1 MWFLTGL
8 PERRVGLFVKIH
20 HAMADGMA
28 AMTII
33 GAFFDG
39 AAPDGPAQPWRP
51 ARPPRGSELV
61 ADGIREHL
69 RRVAG
74 AIGTVAHPRAAWQ
87 KVHAA
92 MPAAREL
99 LAEDPPPVTSLD
111 GVVGQDRRL
120 AIIRCT
126 LSELR
131 SIAHNNGATV
141 NDLLLALIAGGLRSL
156 LIDRGEPVD
165 GVWAPI
171 YVPITMR
178 RRWRSPVTGN
188 RVAQMAVPLPLGL
201 ADPLERLA
209 QIASATAARKTR
221 DRRAVGKLF
230 RSSIATRLM
239 LMAVDRQRVNVCSA
253 DIPGPRTPLFLA
265 GSEALEVVPILPLI
279 GRVSLGVGAVSYA
292 GAFTIGVTA
301 DHDRFPDLDA
311 FVAGMEGELDSLR
324 LHPARLIPNEPTVT
338 RDSGHR
344 MQLSENEPTFMR
356 I

>member
-1 MWFLTGL
+1 M
-8 PERRVGLFVKIH
+8 
-20 HAMADGMA
+20 
-28 AMTII
+28 
-33 GAFFDG
+33 
-39 AAPDGPAQPWRP
+39 
-51 ARPPRGSELV
+51 
-61 ADGIREHL
+61 REHL

-120 AIIRCT
+120 AIMRCT